1 MAEECFEDLDPF
13 NCPICLDALQDPVTI
28 PCGHNYCMSCVKEY
42 WDKNGSK
49 YTGYSCSQC
58 RKTFSPRPVLNKNT
72 MFAEVVER
80 FKNTG
85 LQDPPP
91 TRYDGPG
98 HTEREICTAENSK
111 NVKMCPESEDLC
123 CRAHLRYRNN
133 GYPREKHTVIV
144 VSGEPKG
151 NICLRHNRLLEFS
164 CRTDQRFICPLCLNE
179 AHQGHEAFSLAPQK
193 TQTLECSTTLEK
205 REHRSKDKTTGQC
218 KRRSHGSRHRHG
230 HRSGQ
235 TRGSH
240 AKRGH
245 QTHWHKS
252 SKHRGN
258 SHEHSH
264 EAGHRKRRL
273 GIMVMTGPG
282 TRRTSADNVKAV

>member
-1 MAEECFEDLDPF
+1 MW
-13 NCPICLDALQDPVTI
+13 IPV
-28 PCGHNYCMSCVKEY
+28 Y

-49 YTGYSCSQC
+49 DTGYSCSQC

-85 LQDPPP
+85 LQDSPP

-164 CRTDQRFICPLCLNE
+164 CRTDKRFICPLCQNE
-179 AHQGHEAFSLAPQK
+179 AHPGHEAFSMAPQK
-193 TQTLECSTTLEK
+193 TKTLESSTTLEK
-205 REHRSKDKTTGQC
+205 REHRSKDKTTGHGRGQSN
-218 KRRSHGSRHRHG
+218 KRAHGTGHRHRHG
-230 HRSGQ
+230 SGQ
-235 TRGSH
+235 ARGSH

-245 QTHWHKS
+245 ETHRHIS
-252 SKHRGN
+252 SGHRGN
-258 SHEHSH
+258 SHGHSH
-264 EAGHRKRRL
+264 GAGHRKRQL
-273 GIMVMTGPG
+273 GIMVMTGTG
-282 TRRTSADNVKAV
+282 TRRTSADNIRVL